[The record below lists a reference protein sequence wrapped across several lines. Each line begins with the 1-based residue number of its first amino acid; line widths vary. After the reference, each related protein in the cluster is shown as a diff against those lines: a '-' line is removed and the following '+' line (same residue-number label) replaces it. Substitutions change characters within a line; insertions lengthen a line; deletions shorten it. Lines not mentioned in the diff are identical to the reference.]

1 MQEDETPLAH
11 EASNVSWREGGCDHA
26 SFSRADLLSQRSRG
40 GRRRSCHLAAEPSEW
55 RHHHDQCVW
64 GTTSTPNNLAL
75 FVVGIIIISLGSLA
89 VTVAWIGALI
99 RTAQLGEWT
108 WFVLLLVLQG
118 ITLLVYVIA
127 GPDQLRQ
134 TAPIYHN
141 APPPPTAS

>member
-1 MQEDETPLAH
+1 MRRSLVRVFYLSGLAV
-11 EASNVSWREGGCDHA
+11 AAVGVVIL
-26 SFSRADLLSQRSRG
+26 LLS
-40 GRRRSCHLAAEPSEW
+40 LANGVTTTTNAYG
-55 RHHHDQCVW
+55 

-75 FVVGIIIISLGSLA
+75 FVVGIVIICLGSLA

-118 ITLLVYVIA
+118 ITLLVYVIT

-134 TAPIYHN
+134 TAPIHTN
-141 APPPPTAS
+141 APPPPRVS